1 MATRRLKD
9 LPKDLDTQI
18 SVDFNEL
25 LRKVHFGLSN
35 NLKKR
40 ADTMPVWTGF
50 FASSW
55 KVQAS
60 AVIPK
65 DKVENFRPWSAIKR
79 ERS

>member
-1 MATRRLKD
+1 MAIRRLKD

-40 ADTMPVWTGF
+40 PDTMPIWTGF
-50 FASSW
+50 FC
-55 KVQAS
+55 
-60 AVIPK
+60 
-65 DKVENFRPWSAIKR
+65 F
-79 ERS
+79 

>member
-40 ADTMPVWTGF
+40 V
-50 FASSW
+50 SSYFS
-55 KVQAS
+55 KS
-60 AVIPK
+60 SHSLKNNRI
-65 DKVENFRPWSAIKR
+65 
-79 ERS
+79 